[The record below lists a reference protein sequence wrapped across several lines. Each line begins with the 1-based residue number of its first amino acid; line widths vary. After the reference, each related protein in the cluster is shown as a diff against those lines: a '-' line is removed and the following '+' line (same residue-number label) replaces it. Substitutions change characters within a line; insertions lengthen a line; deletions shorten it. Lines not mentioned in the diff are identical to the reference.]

1 MKTLSVNKLQ
11 QSVGAR
17 TLYHDVSFKINTADR
32 IGLIGLNGVGKTTLL
47 NSLIDQQLLRQKVIE
62 HPHDYQI
69 SYLRQTPQ
77 FDKSLTVIEAI
88 LQGEESLYV
97 TVRRYEQILNQYSRQ
112 PEDAQVAKRFFQAQE
127 DMDRIDGWEF
137 QASVETILTKLGIKD
152 FNQTIGQL
160 SGGQQRRVAL
170 AQVLVSTADLL
181 ILDEPTNHLDE
192 DAISW
197 LETFLKNYRGAVI
210 FVTHDR
216 YFLNTVANRI
226 LEINRQQVTEYSGN
240 YEAYVSQK
248 AKNEAAWAATRQH
261 QRNLYRH
268 ELKWMRAGVQARG
281 TKQNARVA
289 RFQKLSQQIQN
300 SNLDTDQKLT
310 IDLKQQRLGKD
321 VFELQDAALSFG
333 QQILLQKLNLRIN
346 SGEHLGIIGA
356 NGAGKTTFLN
366 ILAQKQQLSSGKL
379 AVGQTVRLGYYT
391 QHVENMEADKRVI
404 SYLEAIGQNVE
415 NAEGESLSASQLLER
430 FLFTPQ
436 QQGSFIRDLSGGEK
450 RRLYLL
456 AILIQRPNV
465 LLLDEPTNN
474 LDIETMTILEDY
486 LLDFA
491 GTVVAVSHDR
501 YFLDKITDDLLVFEG
516 QGQVERYWGTYSEFL
531 QQKSRSQKA
540 TEKTTRPKKPVKQQ
554 HHSTPSSKLTYTEKL
569 ELTKLEPQIDALEQ
583 QKKALEQIMSQTN
596 HNYEQLLQQQQ
607 ELDQLKKQLDQKVE
621 RWTQL
626 AEKEE

>member
-17 TLYHDVSFKINTADR
+17 TLYQDVSFKINTADR

-88 LQGEESLYV
+88 LQGEEPLYV
-97 TVRRYEQILNQYSRQ
+97 TVRRYEQVLNQYSRQ
-112 PEDAQVAKRFFQAQE
+112 PEDTQIAKRFFQAQE

-240 YEAYVSQK
+240 YEAYVAQK
-248 AKNEAAWAATRQH
+248 AKNEAAWEATRQH

-289 RFQKLSQQIQN
+289 RFQKLSQQIRT
-300 SNLDTDQKLT
+300 SNLDSNQKLT

-391 QHVENMEADKRVI
+391 QHVENMAADKRVI

-436 QQGSFIRDLSGGEK
+436 QQGAFIRDLSGGEK

-456 AILIQRPNV
+456 AVLIQRPNV

-540 TEKTTRPKKPVKQQ
+540 TGKTTRPKKSVKQQ

-583 QKKALEQIMSQTN
+583 QKKALEQTMSQTTN
-596 HNYEQLLQQQQ
+596 NYEQLLQQQQ

>member
-88 LQGEESLYV
+88 LQGEEPLYV
-97 TVRRYEQILNQYSRQ
+97 TVRRYEQVLNQYSRQ
-112 PEDAQVAKRFFQAQE
+112 PEDTQIAKRFFQAQE

-248 AKNEAAWAATRQH
+248 AKNEAAWEATRQH

-289 RFQKLSQQIQN
+289 RFQKLSQQIRT
-300 SNLDTDQKLT
+300 SNLDSNQKLT

-391 QHVENMEADKRVI
+391 QHVENMAADKRVI

-436 QQGSFIRDLSGGEK
+436 QQGAFIRDLSGGEK

-456 AILIQRPNV
+456 AVLIQRPNV

-540 TEKTTRPKKPVKQQ
+540 TGKTTRPKNSVKQQ

-583 QKKALEQIMSQTN
+583 QKKALEQTMSQTN
-596 HNYEQLLQQQQ
+596 NNYEQLLQQQQ
-607 ELDQLKKQLDQKVE
+607 ELDQLKKQIDQKVE

>member
-88 LQGEESLYV
+88 LQGEEPLYV

-240 YEAYVSQK
+240 YEAYVAQK

-289 RFQKLSQQIQN
+289 RFQKLSQQIRT
-300 SNLDTDQKLT
+300 SNLDSDQKLT

-391 QHVENMEADKRVI
+391 QHVENMAADKRVI

-516 QGQVERYWGTYSEFL
+516 QGQVDRYGGTYSEFL

-540 TEKTTRPKKPVKQQ
+540 TGKTTRPKKSVKQQ

-569 ELTKLEPQIDALEQ
+569 ELTKLEPKIDALEQ
-583 QKKALEQIMSQTN
+583 QKKALEQTMSQTN
-596 HNYEQLLQQQQ
+596 NNYEQLLQQQQ
-607 ELDQLKKQLDQKVE
+607 ELDQLKKQIDQKVE

>member
-17 TLYHDVSFKINTADR
+17 TLYQDVSFKINTADR

-88 LQGEESLYV
+88 LQGEEPLYV
-97 TVRRYEQILNQYSRQ
+97 TVRRYEQVLNQYSRQ

-240 YEAYVSQK
+240 YEAYVAQK

-289 RFQKLSQQIQN
+289 RFQKLSQQIRT
-300 SNLDTDQKLT
+300 SNLDSDQKLT

-391 QHVENMEADKRVI
+391 QHVENMAADKRVI

-540 TEKTTRPKKPVKQQ
+540 TGKTTRPKKSVKQQ

-583 QKKALEQIMSQTN
+583 QKKALEQTMSQTN
-596 HNYEQLLQQQQ
+596 NNYEQLLQQQQ
-607 ELDQLKKQLDQKVE
+607 ELDQLKKQIDQKVE

-626 AEKEE
+626 AEK

>member
-47 NSLIDQQLLRQKVIE
+47 NSLIDQRLLRQKVIE

-88 LQGEESLYV
+88 LQGEEPLYV
-97 TVRRYEQILNQYSRQ
+97 TVRRYEQVLNQYSRQ
-112 PEDAQVAKRFFQAQE
+112 PEDTQIAKRFFQAQE

-240 YEAYVSQK
+240 YEAYVAQK

-289 RFQKLSQQIQN
+289 RFQKLSQQIRT
-300 SNLDTDQKLT
+300 SNLDSDQKLT

-391 QHVENMEADKRVI
+391 QHVENMAADKRVI

-540 TEKTTRPKKPVKQQ
+540 TGKTTRPKNSVKQQ

-583 QKKALEQIMSQTN
+583 QKKALEQTMSQTTN
-596 HNYEQLLQQQQ
+596 NYEQLLQQQQ
-607 ELDQLKKQLDQKVE
+607 ELDQLKKQIDQKVE

>member
-17 TLYHDVSFKINTADR
+17 TLYQDVSFKINTADR

-47 NSLIDQQLLRQKVIE
+47 NSLIDQRLLRQKVIE

-88 LQGEESLYV
+88 LQGEEPLYV

-112 PEDAQVAKRFFQAQE
+112 SEDAQVAKRFFQAQE

-240 YEAYVSQK
+240 YEAYVAQK
-248 AKNEAAWAATRQH
+248 AKNEAAWEATRQH

-289 RFQKLSQQIQN
+289 RFQKLSQQIRT
-300 SNLDTDQKLT
+300 SNLDSNQKLT

-391 QHVENMEADKRVI
+391 QHVENMAADKRVI

-436 QQGSFIRDLSGGEK
+436 QQGAFIRDLSGGEK

-456 AILIQRPNV
+456 AVLIQRPNV

-540 TEKTTRPKKPVKQQ
+540 TGKTTRPKNSVKQQ

-583 QKKALEQIMSQTN
+583 QKKALEQTMSQTTN
-596 HNYEQLLQQQQ
+596 NYEQLLQQQQ
-607 ELDQLKKQLDQKVE
+607 ELDQLKKQIDQKVE

>member
-88 LQGEESLYV
+88 LQGEEPLYV
-97 TVRRYEQILNQYSRQ
+97 TVRRYEQVLNQYSRQ

-240 YEAYVSQK
+240 YEAYVAQK

-289 RFQKLSQQIQN
+289 RFQKLSQQIRT
-300 SNLDTDQKLT
+300 SNLDSNQKLT

-391 QHVENMEADKRVI
+391 QHVENMAADKRVI

-436 QQGSFIRDLSGGEK
+436 QQGAFIRDLSGGEK

-456 AILIQRPNV
+456 AVLIQRPNV

-540 TEKTTRPKKPVKQQ
+540 TGKTTRPKNSVKQQ

-583 QKKALEQIMSQTN
+583 QKKALEQTMSQTN
-596 HNYEQLLQQQQ
+596 NNYEQLLQQQQ
-607 ELDQLKKQLDQKVE
+607 ELDQLKKQIDQKVE

>member
-11 QSVGAR
+11 QSVGAW

-88 LQGEESLYV
+88 LQGEEPLYV

-240 YEAYVSQK
+240 YEAYVAQK

-540 TEKTTRPKKPVKQQ
+540 TEKTTRPKKPVKQK

-583 QKKALEQIMSQTN
+583 QKKALEQTMSQTN
-596 HNYEQLLQQQQ
+596 NNYEQLLQQQQ

>member
-88 LQGEESLYV
+88 LQGEEPLYV

-240 YEAYVSQK
+240 YEAYVAQK
-248 AKNEAAWAATRQH
+248 AKNEAAWEATRQH

-289 RFQKLSQQIQN
+289 RFQKLSQQIRT
-300 SNLDTDQKLT
+300 SNLDSDQKLT

-391 QHVENMEADKRVI
+391 QHVENMAADKRVI

-436 QQGSFIRDLSGGEK
+436 KQGSFIRDLSGGEK

-540 TEKTTRPKKPVKQQ
+540 TGKTTRPKKSVKQQ

-583 QKKALEQIMSQTN
+583 QKKALEQTMSQTTN
-596 HNYEQLLQQQQ
+596 NYEQLLQQQQ
-607 ELDQLKKQLDQKVE
+607 ELDQLKKQIDQKVE

>member
-17 TLYHDVSFKINTADR
+17 TLYQDVSFKINTADR

-88 LQGEESLYV
+88 LQGEEPLYV
-97 TVRRYEQILNQYSRQ
+97 IVRRYEQVLNQYSRQ
-112 PEDAQVAKRFFQAQE
+112 PEDTQIAKRFFQAQE

-240 YEAYVSQK
+240 YEAYVAQK
-248 AKNEAAWAATRQH
+248 AKNEAAWEATRQH

-289 RFQKLSQQIQN
+289 RFQKLSQQIRT
-300 SNLDTDQKLT
+300 SNLDSNQKLN

-391 QHVENMEADKRVI
+391 QHVENMAADKRVI

-436 QQGSFIRDLSGGEK
+436 QQGAFIRDLSGGEK

-456 AILIQRPNV
+456 AVLIQRPNV

-540 TEKTTRPKKPVKQQ
+540 TGKTTRPKKSVKQQ

-583 QKKALEQIMSQTN
+583 QKKALEQTMSQTTN
-596 HNYEQLLQQQQ
+596 NYEQLLQQQQ

>member
-17 TLYHDVSFKINTADR
+17 TLYQDVSFKINTADR

-88 LQGEESLYV
+88 LQGEEPLYV
-97 TVRRYEQILNQYSRQ
+97 TVRRYEQVLNQYSRQ
-112 PEDAQVAKRFFQAQE
+112 PEDTQIAKRFFQAQE

-240 YEAYVSQK
+240 YEAYVAQK
-248 AKNEAAWAATRQH
+248 AKNEAVWEATRQH

-289 RFQKLSQQIQN
+289 RFQKLSQQIRT
-300 SNLDTDQKLT
+300 SNLDSNQKLT

-391 QHVENMEADKRVI
+391 QHVENMAADKRVI

-456 AILIQRPNV
+456 AVLIQRPNV

-540 TEKTTRPKKPVKQQ
+540 TGKTTRPKNSVKQQ

-583 QKKALEQIMSQTN
+583 QKKALEQTMSQTN
-596 HNYEQLLQQQQ
+596 NNYEQLLQQQQ
-607 ELDQLKKQLDQKVE
+607 ELDQLKKQIDQKVE

-626 AEKEE
+626 AEK

>member
-47 NSLIDQQLLRQKVIE
+47 NSLIDQRLLRQKVIE

-88 LQGEESLYV
+88 LQGEEPLYV
-97 TVRRYEQILNQYSRQ
+97 TVRRYEQVLNQYSRQ
-112 PEDAQVAKRFFQAQE
+112 PEDTQIAKRFFQAQE

-240 YEAYVSQK
+240 YEAYVAQK
-248 AKNEAAWAATRQH
+248 AKNEAAWEATRQH

-289 RFQKLSQQIQN
+289 RFQKLSQQIRT
-300 SNLDTDQKLT
+300 SNLDSNQKLT

-391 QHVENMEADKRVI
+391 QHVENMAADKRVI

-516 QGQVERYWGTYSEFL
+516 QGQVERYWGTYS
-531 QQKSRSQKA
+531 
-540 TEKTTRPKKPVKQQ
+540 
-554 HHSTPSSKLTYTEKL
+554 
-569 ELTKLEPQIDALEQ
+569 
-583 QKKALEQIMSQTN
+583 
-596 HNYEQLLQQQQ
+596 
-607 ELDQLKKQLDQKVE
+607 
-621 RWTQL
+621 
-626 AEKEE
+626 

>member
-17 TLYHDVSFKINTADR
+17 TLYQDVSFKINTADR

-88 LQGEESLYV
+88 LQGEEPLYV
-97 TVRRYEQILNQYSRQ
+97 TVRRYEQVLNQYSRQ
-112 PEDAQVAKRFFQAQE
+112 PEDTQIAKRFFQAQE

-240 YEAYVSQK
+240 YEAYVAQK
-248 AKNEAAWAATRQH
+248 AKNEAAWEATRQH

-289 RFQKLSQQIQN
+289 RFQKLSQQIRN
-300 SNLDTDQKLT
+300 SNLDSDQKLT

-391 QHVENMEADKRVI
+391 QHVENMAADKRVI

-456 AILIQRPNV
+456 AVLIQRPNV

-540 TEKTTRPKKPVKQQ
+540 TGKTTRPKKSVKQQ

-583 QKKALEQIMSQTN
+583 QKKALEQTMSQTTN
-596 HNYEQLLQQQQ
+596 NYEQLLQQQQ
-607 ELDQLKKQLDQKVE
+607 ELDQLKKQIDQKVE

>member
-88 LQGEESLYV
+88 LQGEEPLYV

-152 FNQTIGQL
+152 FNRTIGQL

-240 YEAYVSQK
+240 YEAYVAQK

-596 HNYEQLLQQQQ
+596 NNYEQLLQQQQ

>member
-88 LQGEESLYV
+88 LQGEEPLYV
-97 TVRRYEQILNQYSRQ
+97 TVRRYEQVLNQYSHQ

-240 YEAYVSQK
+240 YEAYVAQK

-300 SNLDTDQKLT
+300 SNLDSDQKLT

-391 QHVENMEADKRVI
+391 QHVENMAADKRVI

-540 TEKTTRPKKPVKQQ
+540 TGKTTHPKNSVKRQP
-554 HHSTPSSKLTYTEKL
+554 HSTPSSKLTYTEKL

-583 QKKALEQIMSQTN
+583 QKKALEQTMSQTN
-596 HNYEQLLQQQQ
+596 NNYEQLLQQQQ

>member
-17 TLYHDVSFKINTADR
+17 TLYQDVSFKINTADR

-88 LQGEESLYV
+88 LQGEEPLYV
-97 TVRRYEQILNQYSRQ
+97 TVRRYEQVLNQYSRQ
-112 PEDAQVAKRFFQAQE
+112 PEDTQAAKKFFQAQE

-240 YEAYVSQK
+240 YEAYVAQK
-248 AKNEAAWAATRQH
+248 AKNEAAWEATRQH

-289 RFQKLSQQIQN
+289 RFQKLSQQIRT
-300 SNLDTDQKLT
+300 SNLDSNQKLT

-391 QHVENMEADKRVI
+391 QHVENMAADKRVI

-436 QQGSFIRDLSGGEK
+436 QQGAFIRDLSGGEK

-456 AILIQRPNV
+456 AVLIQRPNV

-540 TEKTTRPKKPVKQQ
+540 TGKTTRPKKSVKQQ

-583 QKKALEQIMSQTN
+583 QKKALEQTMSQTTN
-596 HNYEQLLQQQQ
+596 NYEQLLQQQQ

>member
-17 TLYHDVSFKINTADR
+17 TLYQDVSFKINTADR

-47 NSLIDQQLLRQKVIE
+47 NSLIDQRLLRQKVIE

-88 LQGEESLYV
+88 LQGEEPLYV
-97 TVRRYEQILNQYSRQ
+97 TVRRYEQVLNQYSRQ
-112 PEDAQVAKRFFQAQE
+112 PEDTQIAKRFFQAQE

-248 AKNEAAWAATRQH
+248 AKNEAAWEATRQH

-289 RFQKLSQQIQN
+289 RFQKLSQQIRT
-300 SNLDTDQKLT
+300 SNLDSNQKLT

-391 QHVENMEADKRVI
+391 QHVENMAADKRVI

-436 QQGSFIRDLSGGEK
+436 QQGAFIRDLSGGEK

-456 AILIQRPNV
+456 AVLIQRPNV

-540 TEKTTRPKKPVKQQ
+540 TGKTTRPKNSVKQQ

-583 QKKALEQIMSQTN
+583 QKKALEQTMSQTN
-596 HNYEQLLQQQQ
+596 NNYEQLLQQQQ
-607 ELDQLKKQLDQKVE
+607 ELDQLKKQIDQKVE

>member
-17 TLYHDVSFKINTADR
+17 TLYQDVSFKINTADR

-88 LQGEESLYV
+88 LQGEEPLYV
-97 TVRRYEQILNQYSRQ
+97 IVRRYEQVLNQYSRQ
-112 PEDAQVAKRFFQAQE
+112 PEDTQIAKRFFQAQE

-240 YEAYVSQK
+240 YEAYVAQK
-248 AKNEAAWAATRQH
+248 AKNEAAWEATRQH

-289 RFQKLSQQIQN
+289 RFQKLSQQIRT
-300 SNLDTDQKLT
+300 SNLDSNQKLN

-391 QHVENMEADKRVI
+391 QHVENMAADKRVI

-456 AILIQRPNV
+456 AVLIQRPNV

-540 TEKTTRPKKPVKQQ
+540 TGKTTRPKKSVKQQ

-583 QKKALEQIMSQTN
+583 QKKALEQTMSQTTN
-596 HNYEQLLQQQQ
+596 NYEQLLQQQQ

>member
-88 LQGEESLYV
+88 LQGEEPLYV

-226 LEINRQQVTEYSGN
+226 LEINRQKVTEYSGN
-240 YEAYVSQK
+240 YEAYVAQK
-248 AKNEAAWAATRQH
+248 AKNEVAWAATRQH

-289 RFQKLSQQIQN
+289 RFQKLSQQIRT
-300 SNLDTDQKLT
+300 SNLDSDQKLT

-391 QHVENMEADKRVI
+391 QHVENMAADKRVI

-415 NAEGESLSASQLLER
+415 NADGESLSASQLLER

-540 TEKTTRPKKPVKQQ
+540 IGKTTRPKKSVKQQ

-583 QKKALEQIMSQTN
+583 QKKALEQTMSQTN
-596 HNYEQLLQQQQ
+596 NNYEQLLQQQQ

>member
-88 LQGEESLYV
+88 LQGEEPLYV
-97 TVRRYEQILNQYSRQ
+97 TVRRYEQVLNQYSRQ

-240 YEAYVSQK
+240 YEAYVAQK

-289 RFQKLSQQIQN
+289 RFQKLSQQIRT
-300 SNLDTDQKLT
+300 SNLDSNQKLT

-391 QHVENMEADKRVI
+391 QHVENMAADKRVI

-540 TEKTTRPKKPVKQQ
+540 TGKTTRPKKSVKQQ

-583 QKKALEQIMSQTN
+583 QKKALEQTMSQTTN
-596 HNYEQLLQQQQ
+596 NYEQLLQQQQ

>member
-88 LQGEESLYV
+88 LQGEEPLYV
-97 TVRRYEQILNQYSRQ
+97 TVRRYEQVLNQYSRQ

-240 YEAYVSQK
+240 YEAYVAQK

-289 RFQKLSQQIQN
+289 RFQKLSQQIRT
-300 SNLDTDQKLT
+300 SNLDSNQKLT

-391 QHVENMEADKRVI
+391 QHVENMAADKRVI

-540 TEKTTRPKKPVKQQ
+540 TGKTTRPKNSVKQQ

-583 QKKALEQIMSQTN
+583 QKKALEQTMSQTIN
-596 HNYEQLLQQQQ
+596 NYEQLLQQQQ

>member
-17 TLYHDVSFKINTADR
+17 TLYQDVSFKINTADR

-47 NSLIDQQLLRQKVIE
+47 NSLIDQRLLRQKVIE

-88 LQGEESLYV
+88 LQGEEPLYV
-97 TVRRYEQILNQYSRQ
+97 TVRRYEQVLNQYSRQ
-112 PEDAQVAKRFFQAQE
+112 PEDTQIAKRFFQAQE

-240 YEAYVSQK
+240 YEAYVAQK
-248 AKNEAAWAATRQH
+248 AKNEAAWEATRQH

-289 RFQKLSQQIQN
+289 RFQKLSQQIRT
-300 SNLDTDQKLT
+300 SNLDSNQKLT

-391 QHVENMEADKRVI
+391 QHVENMAADKRVI

-456 AILIQRPNV
+456 AVLIQRPNV

-540 TEKTTRPKKPVKQQ
+540 TGKTTRPKKSVKQQ

-583 QKKALEQIMSQTN
+583 QKKALEQTMSQTTN
-596 HNYEQLLQQQQ
+596 NYEQLLQQQQ
-607 ELDQLKKQLDQKVE
+607 ELDQLKKQIDQKVE

>member
-88 LQGEESLYV
+88 LQGEEPLYV

-240 YEAYVSQK
+240 YEAYVAQK

-289 RFQKLSQQIQN
+289 RFQKLSQQIRT
-300 SNLDTDQKLT
+300 SNLDSDQKLT

-391 QHVENMEADKRVI
+391 QHVENMAADKRVI

-436 QQGSFIRDLSGGEK
+436 QQGAFIRDLSGGEK

-540 TEKTTRPKKPVKQQ
+540 TGKTTRPKKSVKQQ

-583 QKKALEQIMSQTN
+583 QKKALEQTMSQTTN
-596 HNYEQLLQQQQ
+596 NYEQLLQQQQ
-607 ELDQLKKQLDQKVE
+607 ELDQLKKQIDQKVE

>member
-47 NSLIDQQLLRQKVIE
+47 NSLIDLQLLRQKVIE

-88 LQGEESLYV
+88 LQGEEPLYV

-137 QASVETILTKLGIKD
+137 QASVETILTKLGIKN

-226 LEINRQQVTEYSGN
+226 LEIHRQQVTEYSGN
-240 YEAYVSQK
+240 YEAYVAQK

-540 TEKTTRPKKPVKQQ
+540 TEKTTRPKKLVKQQ

-583 QKKALEQIMSQTN
+583 QKKALEQTMSQTN
-596 HNYEQLLQQQQ
+596 NNYEQLLQQQQ

>member
-17 TLYHDVSFKINTADR
+17 TLYQDVSFKINTADR

-88 LQGEESLYV
+88 LQGEEPLYV
-97 TVRRYEQILNQYSRQ
+97 IVRRYEQVLNQYSRQ
-112 PEDAQVAKRFFQAQE
+112 PEDTQIAKRFFQAQE

-240 YEAYVSQK
+240 YEAYVAQK
-248 AKNEAAWAATRQH
+248 AKNEAAWEATRQH

-289 RFQKLSQQIQN
+289 RFQKLSQQIRT
-300 SNLDTDQKLT
+300 SNLDSNQKLT

-391 QHVENMEADKRVI
+391 QHVENMAADKRVI

-540 TEKTTRPKKPVKQQ
+540 TGKTTRPKKSVKQQ

-583 QKKALEQIMSQTN
+583 QKKALEQTMSQTTN
-596 HNYEQLLQQQQ
+596 NYEQLLQQQQ

>member
-88 LQGEESLYV
+88 LQGEEPLYV
-97 TVRRYEQILNQYSRQ
+97 TVRRYEQVLNQYSRQ

-240 YEAYVSQK
+240 YEAYVAQK
-248 AKNEAAWAATRQH
+248 AKNEAAWEATRQH

-289 RFQKLSQQIQN
+289 RFQKLSQQIRT
-300 SNLDTDQKLT
+300 SNLESNQKLT

-391 QHVENMEADKRVI
+391 QHVENMAADKRVI

-456 AILIQRPNV
+456 AVLIQRPNV

-540 TEKTTRPKKPVKQQ
+540 TGKTTRPKNSVKQQ

-583 QKKALEQIMSQTN
+583 QKKALEQTMSQTN
-596 HNYEQLLQQQQ
+596 NNYEQLLQQQQ
-607 ELDQLKKQLDQKVE
+607 ELDQLKKQIDQKVE

>member
-17 TLYHDVSFKINTADR
+17 TLYQDVSFKINTADR

-47 NSLIDQQLLRQKVIE
+47 NSLIDQRLLRQKVIE

-88 LQGEESLYV
+88 LQGEEPLYV
-97 TVRRYEQILNQYSRQ
+97 TVRRYEQVLNQYSRQ
-112 PEDAQVAKRFFQAQE
+112 PEDTQIAKRFFQAQE

-240 YEAYVSQK
+240 YEAYVAQK
-248 AKNEAAWAATRQH
+248 AKNEAAWEATRQH

-289 RFQKLSQQIQN
+289 RFQKLSQQIRT
-300 SNLDTDQKLT
+300 SNLDSNQKLT

-391 QHVENMEADKRVI
+391 QHVENMAADKRVI

-436 QQGSFIRDLSGGEK
+436 QQGAFIRDLSGGEK

-540 TEKTTRPKKPVKQQ
+540 TGKTTRPKNSVKQQ

-583 QKKALEQIMSQTN
+583 QKKALEQTMSQTN
-596 HNYEQLLQQQQ
+596 NNYEQLLQQQQ
-607 ELDQLKKQLDQKVE
+607 ELDQLKKQIDQKVE

>member
-88 LQGEESLYV
+88 LQGEEPLYV
-97 TVRRYEQILNQYSRQ
+97 TVRRYEQVLNQYSRQ
-112 PEDAQVAKRFFQAQE
+112 PEDTQIAKRFFQAQE

-137 QASVETILTKLGIKD
+137 QSSVETILTKLGIKD

-240 YEAYVSQK
+240 YEAYVAQK
-248 AKNEAAWAATRQH
+248 AKNEAAWEATRQH

-289 RFQKLSQQIQN
+289 RFQKLSQQIRT
-300 SNLDTDQKLT
+300 SNLDSNQKLT

-391 QHVENMEADKRVI
+391 QHVENMAADKRVI

-436 QQGSFIRDLSGGEK
+436 QQGAFIRDLSGGEK

-456 AILIQRPNV
+456 AVLIQRPNV

-540 TEKTTRPKKPVKQQ
+540 TGKTTRPKKSVKQQ

-583 QKKALEQIMSQTN
+583 QKKALEQTMSQTN
-596 HNYEQLLQQQQ
+596 NNYEQLFQQQQ
-607 ELDQLKKQLDQKVE
+607 ELDQLKKQIDQKVE

>member
-88 LQGEESLYV
+88 LQGEEPLYV
-97 TVRRYEQILNQYSRQ
+97 TVRRYEQVLNQYSRQ

-240 YEAYVSQK
+240 YEAYVAQK

-300 SNLDTDQKLT
+300 SNLDSNQKLT

-391 QHVENMEADKRVI
+391 QHVENMAADKRVI

-430 FLFTPQ
+430 FLFTPH

-540 TEKTTRPKKPVKQQ
+540 TGKTTRPKKSVKQQ

-583 QKKALEQIMSQTN
+583 QKKALEQTMSQTTN
-596 HNYEQLLQQQQ
+596 NYEQLLQQQQ
-607 ELDQLKKQLDQKVE
+607 ELDQLKKQLDQKFE

>member
-88 LQGEESLYV
+88 LQGEEPLYV
-97 TVRRYEQILNQYSRQ
+97 TVRRYEQVLNQYSRQ
-112 PEDAQVAKRFFQAQE
+112 PEDTQIAKRFFQTQE

-240 YEAYVSQK
+240 YEAYVAQK
-248 AKNEAAWAATRQH
+248 AKNEAAWEATRQH

-289 RFQKLSQQIQN
+289 RFQKLSQQIRT
-300 SNLDTDQKLT
+300 SNLDSNQKLT

-391 QHVENMEADKRVI
+391 QHVENMAADKRVI

-436 QQGSFIRDLSGGEK
+436 QQGAFIRDLSGGEK

-540 TEKTTRPKKPVKQQ
+540 TGKTTRPKKPVKQQ

-583 QKKALEQIMSQTN
+583 QKKALEQTMSQTTN
-596 HNYEQLLQQQQ
+596 NYEQLLQQQQ
-607 ELDQLKKQLDQKVE
+607 ELDQLKKQIDQKVE

>member
-17 TLYHDVSFKINTADR
+17 TLYQDVSFKINTADR

-47 NSLIDQQLLRQKVIE
+47 NSLIDQRLLRQKVIE

-88 LQGEESLYV
+88 LQGEEPLYV
-97 TVRRYEQILNQYSRQ
+97 TVRRYEQVLNQYSRQ
-112 PEDAQVAKRFFQAQE
+112 PEDTQAAKKFFQAQE

-240 YEAYVSQK
+240 YEAYVAQK
-248 AKNEAAWAATRQH
+248 AKNEAAWEATRQH

-289 RFQKLSQQIQN
+289 RFQKLSQQIRT
-300 SNLDTDQKLT
+300 SNLDSNQKLT

-321 VFELQDAALSFG
+321 VFELQDAALRFG

-391 QHVENMEADKRVI
+391 QHVENMAADKRVI

-436 QQGSFIRDLSGGEK
+436 QQGAFIRDLSGGEK

-540 TEKTTRPKKPVKQQ
+540 TGKTTRPKKSVKQQ

-583 QKKALEQIMSQTN
+583 QKRALEQTMSQTN
-596 HNYEQLLQQQQ
+596 NNYEQLLQQQQ
-607 ELDQLKKQLDQKVE
+607 ELDQLKKQIDQKVE

>member
-17 TLYHDVSFKINTADR
+17 TLYQDVSFKINTADR

-47 NSLIDQQLLRQKVIE
+47 NSLIDQRLLRQKVIE

-88 LQGEESLYV
+88 LQGEEPLYV
-97 TVRRYEQILNQYSRQ
+97 TVRRYEQVLNQYSRQ
-112 PEDAQVAKRFFQAQE
+112 PEDTQIAKRFFQAQE

-240 YEAYVSQK
+240 YEAYVAQK
-248 AKNEAAWAATRQH
+248 AKNEAAWEATRQH

-289 RFQKLSQQIQN
+289 RFQKLSQQIRT
-300 SNLDTDQKLT
+300 SNLDSNQKLT

-391 QHVENMEADKRVI
+391 QHVENMAADKRVI

-436 QQGSFIRDLSGGEK
+436 QQGAFIRDLSGGEK

-456 AILIQRPNV
+456 AVLIQRPNV

-540 TEKTTRPKKPVKQQ
+540 TGKTTRPKKSVKQQ

-583 QKKALEQIMSQTN
+583 QKKALEQTMSQTTN
-596 HNYEQLLQQQQ
+596 NYEQLLQQQQ

>member
-88 LQGEESLYV
+88 LQGEEPLYV
-97 TVRRYEQILNQYSRQ
+97 TVRRYEQVLNQYSRQ

-240 YEAYVSQK
+240 YEAYVAQK

-300 SNLDTDQKLT
+300 SNLDSNQKLT

-391 QHVENMEADKRVI
+391 QHVENMAADKRVI

-430 FLFTPQ
+430 FLFTPH

-540 TEKTTRPKKPVKQQ
+540 TGKTTRPKKSVKQQ

-583 QKKALEQIMSQTN
+583 QKKALEQTMSQTTN
-596 HNYEQLLQQQQ
+596 NYEQLLQQQQ

>member
-17 TLYHDVSFKINTADR
+17 TLYQDVSFKINTADR

-62 HPHDYQI
+62 HSHDYQI

-88 LQGEESLYV
+88 LQGEEPLYV
-97 TVRRYEQILNQYSRQ
+97 TVRRYEQVLNQYSRQ

-240 YEAYVSQK
+240 YEAYVAQK
-248 AKNEAAWAATRQH
+248 AKNEAAWEATRQH

-289 RFQKLSQQIQN
+289 RFQKLSQQIRT
-300 SNLDTDQKLT
+300 SNLESNQKLT

-391 QHVENMEADKRVI
+391 QHVENMAADKRVI

-436 QQGSFIRDLSGGEK
+436 QQGAFIRDLSGGEK

-540 TEKTTRPKKPVKQQ
+540 TGKTTRPKKSVKQQ

-583 QKKALEQIMSQTN
+583 QKKALEQTMSQTTN
-596 HNYEQLLQQQQ
+596 NYEQLLQQQQ

>member
-17 TLYHDVSFKINTADR
+17 TLYQDVSFKINTADR

-47 NSLIDQQLLRQKVIE
+47 NSLIDQRLLRQKVIE

-88 LQGEESLYV
+88 LQGEEPLYV
-97 TVRRYEQILNQYSRQ
+97 TVRRYEQVLNQYSRQ
-112 PEDAQVAKRFFQAQE
+112 PEDKQIAKRFFQAQE

-240 YEAYVSQK
+240 YEAYVAQK
-248 AKNEAAWAATRQH
+248 AKNEAAWEATRQH

-289 RFQKLSQQIQN
+289 RFQKLSQQIRT
-300 SNLDTDQKLT
+300 SNLDSNQKLT

-391 QHVENMEADKRVI
+391 QHVENMAADKRVI

-436 QQGSFIRDLSGGEK
+436 QQGAFIRDLSGGEK

-456 AILIQRPNV
+456 AVLIQRPNV

-540 TEKTTRPKKPVKQQ
+540 TGKTTRPKNSVKQQ

-569 ELTKLEPQIDALEQ
+569 ELTKLEPQIDVLEQ
-583 QKKALEQIMSQTN
+583 QKKALEQTMSQTN
-596 HNYEQLLQQQQ
+596 NNYEQLLQQQQ
-607 ELDQLKKQLDQKVE
+607 ELDQLKKQIDQKVE

>member
-88 LQGEESLYV
+88 LQGEEPLYV
-97 TVRRYEQILNQYSRQ
+97 TVRRYEQVLNQYSRQ

-240 YEAYVSQK
+240 YEAYVAQK

-289 RFQKLSQQIQN
+289 RFQKLSQQIRT
-300 SNLDTDQKLT
+300 SNLYSDQKLT

-366 ILAQKQQLSSGKL
+366 ILAKKQQLSSGKL

-391 QHVENMEADKRVI
+391 QHVENMAADKRVI

-540 TEKTTRPKKPVKQQ
+540 TGKTTHPKNSVKRQP
-554 HHSTPSSKLTYTEKL
+554 HSTPSSKLTYTEKL

-583 QKKALEQIMSQTN
+583 QKKALEQTMSQTN
-596 HNYEQLLQQQQ
+596 NNYEQLLQQQQ

>member
-17 TLYHDVSFKINTADR
+17 TLYQDVSFKINTADR

-47 NSLIDQQLLRQKVIE
+47 NSLIDQRLLRQKVIE

-88 LQGEESLYV
+88 LQGEEPLYV
-97 TVRRYEQILNQYSRQ
+97 TVRRYEQVLNQYSRQ
-112 PEDAQVAKRFFQAQE
+112 PEDTQIAKRFFQAQE

-240 YEAYVSQK
+240 YEAYVAQK
-248 AKNEAAWAATRQH
+248 AKNEAAWEATRQH

-289 RFQKLSQQIQN
+289 RFQKLSQQIRT
-300 SNLDTDQKLT
+300 SNLDSNQKLT

-321 VFELQDAALSFG
+321 VFELQDAALNFG

-391 QHVENMEADKRVI
+391 QHVENMAADKRVI

-436 QQGSFIRDLSGGEK
+436 QQGAFIRDLSGGEK

-456 AILIQRPNV
+456 AVLIQRPNV

-540 TEKTTRPKKPVKQQ
+540 TGKTTRPKNSVKQQ

-583 QKKALEQIMSQTN
+583 QKKALEQTMSQTTN
-596 HNYEQLLQQQQ
+596 NYEQLLQQQQ
-607 ELDQLKKQLDQKVE
+607 ELDQLKKQIDQKVE

>member
-47 NSLIDQQLLRQKVIE
+47 NSLIDQQLLQQKVIE

-88 LQGEESLYV
+88 LQGEEPLYV

-248 AKNEAAWAATRQH
+248 AKNEAAWEATRQH

-289 RFQKLSQQIQN
+289 RFQKLSQQIRT
-300 SNLDTDQKLT
+300 SNLDSDQKLT

-391 QHVENMEADKRVI
+391 QHVENMAADKRVI

-540 TEKTTRPKKPVKQQ
+540 TGKTTRPKNSVKQQ

-583 QKKALEQIMSQTN
+583 QKKALEQTMSQTTN
-596 HNYEQLLQQQQ
+596 NYEQLLQQQQ

>member
-17 TLYHDVSFKINTADR
+17 TLYQDVSFKINTADR

-88 LQGEESLYV
+88 LQGEEPLYV
-97 TVRRYEQILNQYSRQ
+97 TVRRYEQVLNQYSRQ
-112 PEDAQVAKRFFQAQE
+112 PEDTQIAKRFFQTQE

-240 YEAYVSQK
+240 YEAYVAQK
-248 AKNEAAWAATRQH
+248 AKNEAAWEATRQH

-289 RFQKLSQQIQN
+289 RFQKLSQQIRT
-300 SNLDTDQKLT
+300 SNLDSNQKLT

-391 QHVENMEADKRVI
+391 QHVENMAADKRVI

-436 QQGSFIRDLSGGEK
+436 QQGAFIRDLSGGEK

-540 TEKTTRPKKPVKQQ
+540 TGKTTRPKNSVKQQ

-583 QKKALEQIMSQTN
+583 QKKALEQTMSQTTN
-596 HNYEQLLQQQQ
+596 NYEQLLQQQQ
-607 ELDQLKKQLDQKVE
+607 ELDQLKKQIDQKVE